1 MSENLDAIPGPELI
15 DRAMKEDDEALRD
28 AALARIDDKARAVKK
43 ALDAGV
49 SPAEFKRLET
59 VHSALQNSGKIVG
72 MLWAVAK
79 AKRNEG
85 A

>member
-1 MSENLDAIPGPELI
+1 MTESFDAIPGPELI
-15 DRAMKEDDEALRD
+15 DRAMKEDDEAVRD
-28 AALARIDDKARAVKK
+28 AALARISDKAQKIKK

-59 VHSALQNSGKIVG
+59 VHSALQTSGQVVG

-79 AKRNEG
+79 AKRQEG
-85 A
+85 G